1 MRSAGVVRTW
11 RARTGSRSARGHW
24 TAVQPTT
31 PARTLRGWLRRW
43 PTAAGIG
50 LAGFMAL
57 DLSGGSDLAPVLVVL
72 I

>member
-1 MRSAGVVRTW
+1 LDCRT
-11 RARTGSRSARGHW
+11 AH
-24 TAVQPTT
+24 T
-31 PARTLRGWLRRW
+31 PARTLRGWLRWW